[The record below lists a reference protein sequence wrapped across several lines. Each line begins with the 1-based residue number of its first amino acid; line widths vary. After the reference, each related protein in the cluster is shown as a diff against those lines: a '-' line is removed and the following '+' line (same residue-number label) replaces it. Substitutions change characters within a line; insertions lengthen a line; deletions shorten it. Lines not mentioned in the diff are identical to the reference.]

1 MNRNDNN
8 SAPDT
13 DDPGHPDD
21 AGQLQDR
28 LPEVRKKDIT
38 RRESSVIAQEAVFLG
53 REKAVFLGREK
64 AVTAREEAA

>member
-53 REKAVFLGREK
+53 REKE
-64 AVTAREEAA
+64 VTAREEAA